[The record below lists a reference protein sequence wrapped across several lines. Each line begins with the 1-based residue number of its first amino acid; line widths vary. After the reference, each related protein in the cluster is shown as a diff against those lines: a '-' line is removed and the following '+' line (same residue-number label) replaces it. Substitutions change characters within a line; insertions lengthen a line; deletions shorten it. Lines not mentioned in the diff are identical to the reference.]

1 MNAYCFP
8 RLCPEFA
15 VRSILGAARVPAC
28 WSWVCSWLARPTARR
43 RWPGGRFTSVCASAV
58 RYEHHLYDHCL
69 HCGLCLGF
77 GILLAADAG
86 LLETLHGHAILRSHA
101 WKYAVMRNAPNVENR
116 SVMPSRPFS
125 DWFALRAWRCRLTD
139 PYWLAAHRKSFRALL
154 AACRQ
159 KIKSLLLSE
168 PPFILSSFGFTSH
181 SESDRPKLDSG
192 HAYIRRQQVTAAA
205 DRAHRGGGGDAAAAP
220 KPHERTC
227 ARACKAHDPTFAALK
242 LRCSA

>member
-1 MNAYCFP
+1 MRNNLPWP
-8 RLCPEFA
+8 RFYIQYRATCVRLYRQTAVLYQTGQGVRSSQFFIRVREPPMPAIARNPKAGWLRTAGAFSSAQKNPRFANKVMAKTWCERTRTLYSHFTVCPEFC

-28 WSWVCSWLARPTARR
+28 WSWVRSWLARPTARR

-101 WKYAVMRNAPNVENR
+101 WKYAVMRNAPHVENR

-125 DWFALRAWRCRLTD
+125 DWFALR
-139 PYWLAAHRKSFRALL
+139 
-154 AACRQ
+154 
-159 KIKSLLLSE
+159 
-168 PPFILSSFGFTSH
+168 G
-181 SESDRPKLDSG
+181 
-192 HAYIRRQQVTAAA
+192 V
-205 DRAHRGGGGDAAAAP
+205 
-220 KPHERTC
+220 
-227 ARACKAHDPTFAALK
+227 AR
-242 LRCSA
+242 

>member
-1 MNAYCFP
+1 MNASLYSHFTD
-8 RLCPEFA
+8 
-15 VRSILGAARVPAC
+15 SVPSLRPIDSWRCSCAC
-28 WSWVCSWLARPTARR
+28 LLVVGRHRSWLARPTARR

-101 WKYAVMRNAPNVENR
+101 WKYAVMRNAPHVENR

-125 DWFALRAWRCRLTD
+125 DWFALRASWRCPLTD

-159 KIKSLLLSE
+159 KIKCLLLSE
-168 PPFILSSFGFTSH
+168 PPFIWLHLALRERQAKARQRSRVHKTPTSH
-181 SESDRPKLDSG
+181 SGR
-192 HAYIRRQQVTAAA
+192 
-205 DRAHRGGGGDAAAAP
+205 
-220 KPHERTC
+220 
-227 ARACKAHDPTFAALK
+227 
-242 LRCSA
+242 

>member
-1 MNAYCFP
+1 MWEASGIPSVYYVHVH
-8 RLCPEFA
+8 RTTVSEFA

-101 WKYAVMRNAPNVENR
+101 WKYAVMRNAPHVENR

-125 DWFALRAWRCRLTD
+125 DWFALRDSCPLTD

-159 KIKSLLLSE
+159 KIKCLLLSE
-168 PPFILSSFGFTSH
+168 PPFIWLHLALRERQAKARQRSRVHKTPTSH
-181 SESDRPKLDSG
+181 SGR
-192 HAYIRRQQVTAAA
+192 
-205 DRAHRGGGGDAAAAP
+205 
-220 KPHERTC
+220 
-227 ARACKAHDPTFAALK
+227 
-242 LRCSA
+242 